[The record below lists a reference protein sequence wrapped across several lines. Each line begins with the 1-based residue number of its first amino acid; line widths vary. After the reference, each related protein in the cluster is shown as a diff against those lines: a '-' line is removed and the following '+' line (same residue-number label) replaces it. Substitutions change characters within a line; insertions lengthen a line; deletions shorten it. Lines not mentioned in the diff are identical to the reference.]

1 MIHRAVIDT
10 NVLVAGLR
18 SRHGTSFQLLQ
29 LLGDPRWRPCVSVAV
44 ALEYE
49 DVLKRDFM
57 QTIIGASDVD
67 QLLDYLFGVPD
78 LIKIPDL
85 IEIQLRVRPALR
97 DPDDDRI
104 LELAARAGATIVTF
118 NTRDFAGSE
127 AYGVPVVR
135 PLEFLRQIGELR

>member
-67 QLLDYLFGVPD
+67 QLLDYLFGVA
-78 LIKIPDL
+78 DL

-104 LELAARAGATIVTF
+104 LELAARAGATVVTF
-118 NTRDFAGSE
+118 NTRDFAGAE